1 MKIATW
7 NVNSL
12 RVRLPQVL
20 DWLARESP
28 DVFCLQ
34 ETKTTDDQFP
44 AAELSAAGYVA
55 TYIGQKSYNG
65 VTTLTREP
73 VSEAMN
79 LLPNV
84 DESQKRFLA
93 VTVGGVRIVNVYVPN
108 GEAVGSPK
116 YVYKLG
122 WLQALTTYLVE
133 EQKRY
138 PKLAVLGDF
147 NIAPEERDVH
157 NPKRWEGKVLFSEP
171 ERAAF
176 RGLIDIGLADVF
188 RRFPQAEKSFTWW
201 DYRLNGF
208 ERNWGL
214 RIDHILASP
223 AFAAQSRAS
232 RIDVEPR
239 RHERPSDHTP
249 VVAEFDAA

>member
-12 RVRLPQVL
+12 RIRLPQVL

-34 ETKTTDDQFP
+34 ETKVTDDQFP
-44 AAELSAAGYVA
+44 MAELSAAGYVA

-65 VTTLTREP
+65 VSTLTREP

-93 VTVGGVRIVNVYVPN
+93 VTLGDVRVVNVYVPN
-108 GEAVGSPK
+108 GESVGSVK

-122 WLQALTTYLVE
+122 WLQALATYLAE

-138 PKLAVLGDF
+138 PKLVVLGDF
-147 NIAPEERDVH
+147 NIAPDERDVH
-157 NPKRWEGKVLFSEP
+157 DPKRWEGKVLFSEP
-171 ERAAF
+171 ERAAL
-176 RGLIDIGLADVF
+176 RALVDIGLVDLF
-188 RRFPQAEKSFTWW
+188 RRFPQPEKSFTWW

-208 ERNWGL
+208 ARNWGL
-214 RIDHILASP
+214 RIDHILG
-223 AFAAQSRAS
+223 SRAFVEQCRVC
-232 RIDVEPR
+232 RIDLDPR

-249 VVAEFDAA
+249 VVAEFN

>member
-12 RVRLPQVL
+12 RIRLQQVL

-34 ETKTTDDQFP
+34 ETKVTDDQFP
-44 AAELSAAGYVA
+44 AAEINAAGYVA

-65 VTTLTREP
+65 VTTLTRAP

-79 LLPNV
+79 LLPGV

-93 VTVGGVRIVNVYVPN
+93 TTVGDVRVVNVYVPN
-108 GEAVGSPK
+108 GESVGSEK

-122 WLQALTTYLVE
+122 WLQALSAAIAAEL
-133 EQKRY
+133 KRY
-138 PKLAVLGDF
+138 PKLVVLGDF
-147 NIAPEERDVH
+147 NIAPEAQDVH
-157 NPKRWEGKVLFSEP
+157 DPKRWEGKVLFSEP
-171 ERAAF
+171 ERAAL
-176 RGLIDIGLADVF
+176 RTLVDVGLVDVF
-188 RRFPQAEKSFTWW
+188 RLFPQAEKSFTWW

-208 ERNWGL
+208 TRNWGL
-214 RIDHILASP
+214 RIDHILGSSAL
-223 AFAAQSRAS
+223 AATCRSC
-232 RIDVEPR
+232 RIDVDPR
-239 RHERPSDHTP
+239 RHERPSDHAP
-249 VVAEFDAA
+249 VVAEFG